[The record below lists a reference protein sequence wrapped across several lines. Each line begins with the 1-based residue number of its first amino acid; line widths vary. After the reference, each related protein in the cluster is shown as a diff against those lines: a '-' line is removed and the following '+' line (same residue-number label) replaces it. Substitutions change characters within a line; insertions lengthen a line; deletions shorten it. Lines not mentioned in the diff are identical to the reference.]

1 MGLFSAGLG
10 LILWFNYVGFV
21 DGLFGLHYLRFRL
34 GLFMVVLVFFM
45 FTFVLYSAD
54 LLVWCFFD
62 FVLMFIKFKSRFR
75 CRSRA

>member
-10 LILWFNYVGFV
+10 LILWFNYVGFA

-54 LLVWCFFD
+54 LWLVWCLFD
-62 FVLMFIKFKSRFR
+62 CALRFT
-75 CRSRA
+75 

>member
-45 FTFVLYSAD
+45 FTFVLHSAD
-54 LLVWCFFD
+54 LWLVWSLFD
-62 FVLMFIKFKSRFR
+62 CALRFT
-75 CRSRA
+75 

>member
-34 GLFMVVLVFFM
+34 GLFMVVLVSFM

-54 LLVWCFFD
+54 LWLVWSLFD
-62 FVLMFIKFKSRFR
+62 CALRFT
-75 CRSRA
+75 

>member
-1 MGLFSAGLG
+1 MASLG
-10 LILWFNYVGFV
+10 FA
-21 DGLFGLHYLRFRL
+21 DGSFGLHYLRFNL
-34 GLFMVVLVFFM
+34 SFFIIVLVFYM
-45 FTFVLYSAD
+45 FRFVLYSAD